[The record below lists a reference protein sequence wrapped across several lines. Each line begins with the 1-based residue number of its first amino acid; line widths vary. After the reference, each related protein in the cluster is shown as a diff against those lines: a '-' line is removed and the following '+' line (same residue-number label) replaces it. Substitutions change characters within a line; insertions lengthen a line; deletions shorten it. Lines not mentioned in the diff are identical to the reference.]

1 MVKLENWY
9 IVKELNKV
17 IGNVYG
23 HDGIKDGEEI
33 ITSQIRFID
42 PEETYVTTNNSVYKL
57 GKKKGRNTI
66 SWKNW

>member
-1 MVKLENWY
+1 MAKLENWY

-23 HDGIKDGEEI
+23 HDEIDDGEEI

-42 PEETYVTTNNSVYKL
+42 PKETYVTTNNSVYDL
-57 GKKKGRNTI
+57 GKKRVK
-66 SWKNW
+66 

>member
-23 HDGIKDGEEI
+23 HDEIDDGEEI
-33 ITSQIRFID
+33 ITSEIRFVDINQQ
-42 PEETYVTTNNSVYKL
+42 YVTTNNSVYDL
-57 GKKKGRNTI
+57 GKKRVK
-66 SWKNW
+66 